1 MLIFD
6 PLLEVLGFIVDV
18 YFKIVVVQVVLYW
31 LIHFKVLEPSNKYAQ
46 KTVDL
51 LDAVTIP
58 VYNKIKS
65 KIPTVIAEIDFAP
78 FGVLLVLY
86 FISRLIYRKCW
97 DLLLMSILRL

>member
-1 MLIFD
+1 MLVFD
-6 PLLEVLGFIVDV
+6 PFLEVLGFIVDI

-65 KIPTVIAEIDFAP
+65 KIPTVVAEIDFAP
-78 FGVLLVLY
+78 FGVLLILY
-86 FISRLIYRKCW
+86 FISRVIYSLR
-97 DLLLMSILRL
+97 LLLAE